1 MTWRAISARPYVEVE
16 RRESVDCGRGSVY
29 SYATDEARAIAG
41 AEEDA
46 LDFARDLAAS
56 EECRFNTAEFGLS
69 SFDFTPR
76 SSGSNISITPRESG
90 SIMAEEGSSSAGPG
104 SSSVEHGS
112 NTGEQGSSTA
122 GQGSSTAE
130 QGSSSAEHGSNTVEP
145 GSSSMERG

>member
-1 MTWRAISARPYVEVE
+1 VEVE

-76 SSGSNISITPRESG
+76 SSGSNISITPRE
-90 SIMAEEGSSSAGPG
+90 
-104 SSSVEHGS
+104 HGS